1 MGGLQ
6 RLTLVNMCAQIDA
19 VYPYLKR
26 APRSRGVGV
35 GPLAIVWVRVKGDLD
50 RESRGISRESFPANA
65 HRARLAIRLTVRLP
79 TKNALLS
86 WCLFWLPTLLILS
99 AIVLVV
105 LVIRAVDP
113 VARKLEELR
122 DEADTPEAVEVDE

>member
-50 RESRGISRESFPANA
+50 RESRGIQP
-65 HRARLAIRLTVRLP
+65 LTMDGG
-79 TKNALLS
+79 T
-86 WCLFWLPTLLILS
+86 S
-99 AIVLVV
+99 AQL
-105 LVIRAVDP
+105 
-113 VARKLEELR
+113 
-122 DEADTPEAVEVDE
+122 TG